1 MKQTKNTIGT
11 AVTIFFLLLCVA
23 VPGVLASPHDGPIR
37 DTSYAWGENIGWI
50 NFQAANGNIRVT
62 DTKITGFAWSKNY
75 GWINF
80 SPTNGGV
87 TNTCEGKLG
96 GHAWSGSMGWI
107 PFAGVTINAASKFTG
122 MAGTAGSTA
131 GRINFDCA
139 NCNVTT
145 DWRQCSLRSTSLAAT
160 TPTPTPTPTPT
171 ATPTPTPIPFPAA
184 PEEESIVPS
193 QLFDIALIIDDP
205 LVDDS
210 RALSAR
216 VTFTSFG
223 TEDTPVDMEFVVLD
237 ASGKERY
244 TTTGKTVIQTE
255 GIYNQ
260 AFADLIIPDGKYTLV
275 LKTRYS
281 GDIKDE
287 FRATFEVKSRRH
299 WLDVIC
305 NQAKWIIPLEFI
317 MIGFLI
323 IRRLRRKEI
332 PHV

>member
-1 MKQTKNTIGT
+1 MKQTKNTLGI
-11 AVTIFFLLLCVA
+11 AATIYFFLLCVA

-37 DTSYAWGENIGWI
+37 DESYAWGENIGWI
-50 NFQAANGNIRVT
+50 NFRAANGNMRVT
-62 DTKITGFAWSKNY
+62 DTKITGFAWNKNY

-107 PFAGVTINAASKFTG
+107 PFTGVTINAASKFTG
-122 MAGTAGSTA
+122 MAGTVGSTA

-145 DWRQCSLRSTSLAAT
+145 DWRQCSLRSTST
-160 TPTPTPTPTPT
+160 TTTIPTPTPT
-171 ATPTPTPIPFPAA
+171 ATPTPIPFPAA

-205 LVDDS
+205 LVENS
-210 RALSAR
+210 RTLKAR

-237 ASGKERY
+237 VSGKELY

-275 LKTRYS
+275 LKTLYS
-281 GDIKDE
+281 GDVKDE
-287 FRATFEVKSRRH
+287 FRATFEVKSRRN

-305 NQAKWIIPLEFI
+305 NHSKWVILIEIVIILLLAWRVYES
-317 MIGFLI
+317 
-323 IRRLRRKEI
+323 RKEI
-332 PHV
+332 SHV